1 MSEKTVE
8 EIDNLECMGRV
19 NKKFVDRGC
28 PVTPFDEEM
37 VRRGLLGAAEKK
49 GSPLVVLISGFARSG
64 KDTSAGM
71 LKTILEGMG
80 QRVKVTH
87 YADHL
92 KNLCKDWLDWD
103 GIKDDYGRTLLQYVG
118 TNIVREQYPAY
129 WVDHMVQML
138 KFFGNMFDVVLIPD
152 TRFPNEIERIRQSGY
167 PIIHLRID
175 RGVDFDNG
183 LTDEQKNHIS
193 ETALIDYPRDILVQ
207 NDGTLEDLH
216 FKLMGVA
223 EKIDGRA
230 KELQLSGVSG

>member
-1 MSEKTVE
+1 MSEKTIE

-49 GSPLVVLISGFARSG
+49 GGPLVVLISGFARAG

-80 QRVKVTH
+80 KRVKVTH

-103 GIKDDYGRTLLQYVG
+103 GVKDDYGRTLLQYVG
-118 TNIVREQYPAY
+118 TNIVREKYPAY

-167 PIIHLRID
+167 PVIHLRID
-175 RGVDFDNG
+175 RGADFDNG

-193 ETALIDYPRDILVQ
+193 ETALLDYPRDILVQ
-207 NDGTLEDLH
+207 NDDTLEDLH

-223 EKIDGRA
+223 EKIDGMV
-230 KELQLSGVSG
+230 KELQLS

>member
-1 MSEKTVE
+1 MIEKTVE

-37 VRRGLLGAAEKK
+37 VRRGLLGAPAKT
-49 GSPLVVLISGFARSG
+49 GGPLVVLISGFARSG
-64 KDTSAGM
+64 KDTSAGI

-80 QRVKVTH
+80 KRVKITH

-103 GIKDDYGRTLLQYVG
+103 GVKDDYGRTLLQYVG

-138 KFFGNMFDVVLIPD
+138 KFFGSMFDVALIPD

-167 PIIHLRID
+167 KTVHLRID
-175 RGVDFDNG
+175 RGPDFDNG
-183 LTDEQKNHIS
+183 LTEEQKNHIS
-193 ETALIDYPRDILVQ
+193 ETALLDYPRDILVQ

-216 FKLMGVA
+216 FKMMAVA
-223 EKIDGRA
+223 EKVAEMIKAMHR
-230 KELQLSGVSG
+230 SI

>member
-1 MSEKTVE
+1 MIEKTVE

-37 VRRGLLGAAEKK
+37 VRRGLLGASEKK
-49 GSPLVVLISGFARSG
+49 GGPLVVLISGFARSG

-71 LKTILEGMG
+71 VKTILEEMG

-103 GIKDDYGRTLLQYVG
+103 GVKDDYGRTLLQYVG

-167 PIIHLRID
+167 NTVHMRID
-175 RGVDFDNG
+175 RGPGFDNG

-207 NDGTLEDLH
+207 NGGTLEDLH

-223 EKIDGRA
+223 EKIDERA
-230 KELQLSGVSG
+230 KELKLSRVSG

>member
-1 MSEKTVE
+1 MIEKTVE

-37 VRRGLLGAAEKK
+37 VRRSLLGASEKK
-49 GSPLVVLISGFARSG
+49 GGPLVVLISGFARSG

-71 LKTILEGMG
+71 VKTILEGMG

-103 GIKDDYGRTLLQYVG
+103 GVKDDYGRTLLQYVG

-167 PIIHLRID
+167 DTVHMRID
-175 RGVDFDNG
+175 RGSGFDNG
-183 LTDEQKNHIS
+183 LTDGQKNHIS

-223 EKIDGRA
+223 EKIDERA
-230 KELQLSGVSG
+230 KELKLSRVSG

>member
-1 MSEKTVE
+1 MIEKTVE

-37 VRRGLLGAAEKK
+37 VRRGLLGAPAKT
-49 GSPLVVLISGFARSG
+49 GGPLVVLISGFARSG
-64 KDTSAGM
+64 KDTSAGI
-71 LKTILEGMG
+71 LKTILEGMWK
-80 QRVKVTH
+80 RVKITH

-103 GIKDDYGRTLLQYVG
+103 GVKDDYGRTLLQYVG

-138 KFFGNMFDVVLIPD
+138 KFFGSMFDVALIPD

-167 PIIHLRID
+167 KTVHLRID
-175 RGVDFDNG
+175 RGPDFDNG
-183 LTDEQKNHIS
+183 LTEEQKNHIS
-193 ETALIDYPRDILVQ
+193 ETALLDYPRDILVQ

-216 FKLMGVA
+216 FKMMAVA
-223 EKIDGRA
+223 EKVAEMIKAMHR
-230 KELQLSGVSG
+230 SI